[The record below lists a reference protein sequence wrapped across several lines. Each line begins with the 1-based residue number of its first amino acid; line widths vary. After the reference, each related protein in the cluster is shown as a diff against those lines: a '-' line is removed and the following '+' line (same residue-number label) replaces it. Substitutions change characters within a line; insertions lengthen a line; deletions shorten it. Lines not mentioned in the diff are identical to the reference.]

1 MHQVGDIQL
10 RPLHEKSLDSA
21 GKWAI
26 RVINNFISPDDSL
39 QRERVKLGEEVKKGF
54 GKEITPEVNREMQTS
69 RNGNSSEVAE

>member
-1 MHQVGDIQL
+1 M
-10 RPLHEKSLDSA
+10 

-26 RVINNFISPDDSL
+26 RVINNFVSPDDSL